1 MDVLILFLLIVLNG
15 IFAMSE
21 MGIVSA
27 RKARLQQLADE
38 GRAGARAALALA
50 NEPSHFLSTVQIGIT
65 LIGITSGAFG
75 EATVAVGLI
84 PWLSRWP
91 ALAPYAEQLSLA
103 IVVTAI
109 TLTSVIIGE
118 LVPKR
123 LALIDPER
131 VASLVARPMMWLAAL
146 TYPVVRVLSAATGAL
161 LRLFGVR
168 AGGGPPV
175 TEEEIN
181 VLMEQGAEAGV
192 FQEHEQTIVS
202 RVFRLDELKVRGV
215 MTPRNDIVYVD
226 LDEPLEHNL
235 RRIVESG
242 HSRFPVVRGS
252 LENVQGIVQTKALL
266 EDALGGRPVDLAL
279 QVMKPLLVPDTLTV
293 MQVVEAFKK
302 HRQTVALVIDERGSP
317 QGLVTLNDVMQ
328 ALVGDIATVGEER
341 ELDVVQ
347 RDDGSW
353 LIDGGVTVERF
364 KDVLE
369 IEEQLPEESTG
380 SYHTL
385 AGFVMLQLGQVPKVA
400 DKFDWNGVEFEVVD
414 MDRHRIDKLLV
425 RRRTPPRASASAAN
439 NS

>member
-21 MGIVSA
+21 MGVVSA

-38 GRAGARAALALA
+38 GRAGAGAALALA
-50 NEPSHFLSTVQIGIT
+50 NQPSHFLSTVQIGIT

-75 EATVAVGLI
+75 EATVAVQLTS
-84 PWLSRWP
+84 WLSQWS
-91 ALAPYAEQLSLA
+91 AVVPYAEQLSLA

-109 TLTSVIIGE
+109 TLTSVIVGE

-123 LALIDPER
+123 LALINPER
-131 VASLVARPMMWLAAL
+131 VASFVARPMMWLATL
-146 TYPVVRVLSAATGAL
+146 TYPVVRMLSAATEGL

-168 AGGGPPV
+168 GGSGSPV

-192 FQEHEQTIVS
+192 FHEHEQAIVS
-202 RVFRLDELKVRGV
+202 RVFRLDELKVPGV
-215 MTPRNDIVYVD
+215 MTPRNDIVYLD

-235 RRIVESG
+235 RLIVDSG
-242 HSRFPVVRGS
+242 HSRFPVVRAT
-252 LENVQGIVQTKALL
+252 LENVQGIVQTKVLL
-266 EDALGGRPVDLAL
+266 EDALAGRPVDLASR
-279 QVMKPLLVPDTLTV
+279 VTKPLFVPDTLTV
-293 MQVVEAFKK
+293 MQLVEAFRK
-302 HRQTVALVIDERGSP
+302 HRQTIALVIDERGNA

-328 ALVGDIATVGEER
+328 ALAGDIAMVGDER
-341 ELDVVQ
+341 DLDVVR

-353 LIDGGVTVERF
+353 LIDGGITIERL

-369 IEEQLPEESTG
+369 IEEELPEEGIG

-385 AGFVMLQLGQVPKVA
+385 AGFVMMQLGRVPKVG
-400 DKFDWNGVEFEVVD
+400 DKFEWNGIEFEVVD
-414 MDRHRIDKLLV
+414 MDGHRIDKMLV
-425 RRRTPPRASASAAN
+425 KRTSAGVREN
-439 NS
+439 GTYDV